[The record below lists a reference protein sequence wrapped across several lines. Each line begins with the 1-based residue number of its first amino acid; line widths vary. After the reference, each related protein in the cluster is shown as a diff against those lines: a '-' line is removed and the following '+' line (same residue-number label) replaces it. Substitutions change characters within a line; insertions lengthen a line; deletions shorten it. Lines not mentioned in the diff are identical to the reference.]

1 MREEP
6 ASSYEF
12 LRFSGNLSNFSE
24 ELVITTAL
32 EILKILSDH
41 AQKIWVNSKRILCDG
56 LYIHYYYCAS
66 LELL

>member
-12 LRFSGNLSNFSE
+12 LRFSANLSNFSE

-41 AQKIWVNSKRILCDG
+41 AQKNMGKLQTNP
-56 LYIHYYYCAS
+56 L
-66 LELL
+66 